1 MRIDCLSYSVE
12 TFSCVHGNLE
22 CPDYEDSLD
31 QTYKNCV
38 TNPLSPPITCTWLN
52 LNIVDP
58 ATGAHSNAQS
68 DQVQLLV
75 RDFILVL

>member
-58 ATGAHSNAQS
+58 ATGRLGTTTSTRFYFSFVICQ
-68 DQVQLLV
+68 
-75 RDFILVL
+75 I